1 MVYVKKNLMTPTQ
14 AKTTD
19 VIVAGG
25 SFFDTAQLADV
36 KADIKRIANALEELV
51 KLRRQES
58 ADEELEDRIV
68 QLFDKL
74 SRRTKESR

>member
-74 SRRTKESR
+74 NRRTKESR